1 MKTLARGISR
11 DIVVPGRKGLEYI
24 PRVIG
29 GHQAPVAGRAQ
40 RHRLVDT
47 TVAREPGDHLVI
59 LGPAHHH
66 PGPRIAEEMLELP
79 GRVAGIQR
87 QVDEAGAHAAEI
99 ETQRLRGLVHLDGD
113 PVTRLRP
120 KGREAVRELRRRA
133 IQPGVGE
140 LPAIGGL
147 DGHGVRSPGEAPAQQ
162 LVEVGVSVL
171 AHCLPSKFKW
181 N

>member
-1 MKTLARGISR
+1 MTCSASKRGSSNIGVAFSSEQWQVKERQRVQQHVAVAKSPRGVQRLGIRAQVAMSERGALGLAGGTGGVEDGR

-66 PGPRIAEEMLELP
+66 PGPRIAEEML
-79 GRVAGIQR
+79 
-87 QVDEAGAHAAEI
+87 
-99 ETQRLRGLVHLDGD
+99 
-113 PVTRLRP
+113 
-120 KGREAVRELRRRA
+120 
-133 IQPGVGE
+133 
-140 LPAIGGL
+140 
-147 DGHGVRSPGEAPAQQ
+147 
-162 LVEVGVSVL
+162 
-171 AHCLPSKFKW
+171 
-181 N
+181 